1 MRAYLIAIMVAV
13 AIVWHMASCTKTSY
27 KSYTCY
33 CTQEKNGD
41 ILDRREYGVQATD
54 LSEANYFCNDIE
66 DRINNPN
73 QGEEIEPDFDCSV
86 NR

>member
-1 MRAYLIAIMVAV
+1 MRAYLITIMVAV

-54 LSEANYFCNDIE
+54 LSEAGIFCNDIE
-66 DRINNPN
+66 DRVNNPKDS
-73 QGEEIEPDFDCSV
+73 EAPVPEYDCKA
-86 NR
+86 RP